1 MTLGARLILLREQL
15 NSKMCPRCR
24 LYYKKENRECPH
36 CSKLNDRQV
45 EELLQRS
52 EDIAHGG
59 VWYLI
64 FLMAVLVGVVVF
76 AISIF

>member
-1 MTLGARLILLREQL
+1 MTLVAKLILLREQL

-24 LYYKKENRECPH
+24 LYFKKEKMECPH

-52 EDIAHGG
+52 DDIAHGS
-59 VWYLI
+59 VWYLL
-64 FLMAVLVGVVVF
+64 FLMAVLVGLLILAV
-76 AISIF
+76 SIF